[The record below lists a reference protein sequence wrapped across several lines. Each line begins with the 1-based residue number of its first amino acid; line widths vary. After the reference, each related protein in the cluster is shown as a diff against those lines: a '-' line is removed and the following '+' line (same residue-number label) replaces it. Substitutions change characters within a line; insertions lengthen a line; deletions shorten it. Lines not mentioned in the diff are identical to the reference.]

1 MSLSAWSYPIYS
13 ELNPLGKT
21 PPVENRKKI
30 NRATKF
36 TPPPPPAMDDDDAL
50 ADYTEPEE
58 TAKESMSSSMPSSMP
73 SSSMPSS
80 MPSSTPPPR
89 KQEYFATAQP
99 QQDVHEKLDYLIRLL
114 EAQKDEETGHVTEE
128 LILYLFLGI
137 FVIFVLDSFVKT
149 GKYSR

>member
-1 MSLSAWSYPIYS
+1 
-13 ELNPLGKT
+13 
-21 PPVENRKKI
+21 
-30 NRATKF
+30 
-36 TPPPPPAMDDDDAL
+36 MDDDDAL

-58 TAKESMSSSMPSSMP
+58 TAKESMSSPMPSHMSSSLP
-73 SSSMPSS
+73 SSMPSS
-80 MPSSTPPPR
+80 MPSSPPPR